1 MLICEK
7 WRWTAN
13 ELLKTLAEEKDFH
26 NLHRYAAQ
34 ALSIDS
40 GNRSAYYWLIYA
52 MLKMGATELAKTQV
66 KIAEENLTEEDFH
79 DLIMELKKAEIAPML
94 DLFRNEKIK
103 G

>member
-1 MLICEK
+1 
-7 WRWTAN
+7 
-13 ELLKTLAEEKDFH
+13 
-26 NLHRYAAQ
+26 
-34 ALSIDS
+34 
-40 GNRSAYYWLIYA
+40 

-79 DLIMELKKAEIAPML
+79 DLIMKLKNAEIAPML